1 MTATTRDAA
10 ETSAAVRPMRADARR
25 NYSKLLA
32 EAAKVFAE
40 YGADAS
46 LDEIAKRAGV
56 GNATLYRHFPTREVL
71 LEAVYREDISGL
83 CELAYASAQPEDA
96 TAEEAV
102 AGLTDWLRAA
112 IERSGT
118 QNGLKS
124 LLAMVL
130 RDEGAALG
138 SWCRESIT
146 SATGFL
152 LARAQAAG
160 AVRPDLD
167 TLSLLRLVNAISI
180 AAEASGG
187 AEEAEHLMSLVVD
200 GLRAR

>member
-1 MTATTRDAA
+1 MPATGQA
-10 ETSAAVRPMRADARR
+10 ESSTAVRPMRADARR

-40 YGADAS
+40 FGADAS

-83 CELAYASAQPEDA
+83 CDLAYASAQPEDA
-96 TAEEAV
+96 TAQEAI

-112 IERSGT
+112 IEHSSA

-124 LLAMVL
+124 LLALVL
-130 RDEGAALG
+130 RDEGVALG

-146 SATGFL
+146 SAAGFL
-152 LARAQAAG
+152 LARAKAAG
-160 AVRPDLD
+160 AVRSDLD

-180 AAEASGG
+180 AAEAGGG
-187 AEEAEHLMSLVVD
+187 AGEAEHLMSLVVD
-200 GLRAR
+200 GLRTR